1 MDEGSVVG
9 LLVVSLTPC
18 TEIDVL
24 LFSAA
29 SMIAF
34 IVATALP
41 RVPKRIA
48 PIAGL
53 NDALAETTLD
63 ITTSCLELTVGIEP
77 T

>member
-1 MDEGSVVG
+1 
-9 LLVVSLTPC
+9 
-18 TEIDVL
+18 
-24 LFSAA
+24 
-29 SMIAF
+29 MIAF